1 MCQERLGTALYGRQS
16 RVAETLGVS
25 GGDLGAGMQFNLFNS
40 TPSIPFGDAVV
51 QLHGPNAE

>member
-1 MCQERLGTALYGRQS
+1 MGGRGGWL
-16 RVAETLGVS
+16 RRWGVS
-25 GGDLGAGMQFNLFNS
+25 AGDLGAGMQFNLFNS